1 MIQSRI
7 PTSLTL
13 KRCRP
18 LQFIRESSTG
28 ASSGSALPITATFKP
43 QPLPKLKRDG
53 RRAAYIRTWAMID
66 NMADAYTI
74 VRAVEKKYGSI
85 AEARILRVKFAVH
98 AQLAFLTTIFS
109 GL

>member
-1 MIQSRI
+1 
-7 PTSLTL
+7 
-13 KRCRP
+13 
-18 LQFIRESSTG
+18 
-28 ASSGSALPITATFKP
+28 
-43 QPLPKLKRDG
+43 
-53 RRAAYIRTWAMID
+53 
-66 NMADAYTI
+66 MADAYTI